1 MNLDEKNI
9 QYFTQRSGD
18 LPTLEGLDRSVSM
31 SIFQGLGMPHAKL
44 EKWQKSKI
52 KQVLSQDYHL
62 VSDSEGDG
70 TTIERQ
76 DAYADLPGIH
86 FNNSVPEKTS
96 KLQESSEGWIVGTLS
111 DAFSRYPELVAQHLN
126 KYIKE
131 DINGLN
137 ALNNATFDR
146 GFFLYVPKNV
156 QASIP
161 AYWLNHFTGEDS
173 FFTQMRNLI
182 IVEEGADFTLL
193 HSDNGNGG
201 GSVFTNS
208 VTEVYVGANARFQ
221 WYREQD
227 LRKNDSMVNSVFC
240 HMERDSYLKVIKT
253 TLHGNMVRNDVHVK
267 MDGPGCDANILGLYL
282 PVSGEQVDNQVF
294 MEHAQPNC
302 VSNELFKGVLDGKG
316 SSIFNGHILVAQDA
330 QKTNAYQT
338 NRNVLLSDDANAFA
352 KPFLEIY
359 ADDVRCSHG
368 ATVGQ
373 LDENA
378 LFYLRS
384 RGLSL
389 EKARSFLI
397 KAFVG
402 EVIEEIDHE
411 VFRKRLVE
419 RVNNKLQES
428 K

>member
-1 MNLDEKNI
+1 MSFSDKNI
-9 QYFTQRSGD
+9 QYFSERSGL
-18 LPTLEGLDRSVSM
+18 LPKIGGLDRSVAM

-52 KQVLSQDYHL
+52 KQALSLDY
-62 VSDSEGDG
+62 EM
-70 TTIERQ
+70 
-76 DAYADLPGIH
+76 A
-86 FNNSVPEKTS
+86 VPEQLPTMEVRKESIFDGLPASVFVNGIPVDPSGLTKTA
-96 KLQESSEGWIVGTLS
+96 EGWVIGTLNE
-111 DAFSRYPELVAQHLN
+111 ALHQYPELVSQHLN
-126 KYIKE
+126 RYIKE
-131 DINGLN
+131 DLNGLN
-137 ALNNATFDR
+137 ALNNALFDR
-146 GFFLYVPKNV
+146 GFFLYVPKNTV
-156 QASIP
+156 AELP
-161 AYWLNHFTGEDS
+161 AYWLNHFAGETPL
-173 FFTQMRNLI
+173 FTQQRNLI
-182 IVEEGADFTLL
+182 IVEEGAHFTLL
-193 HSDNGNGG
+193 HSDNGTGG

-208 VTEVYVGANARFQ
+208 VTEVYVGANARFE

-227 LRKNDSMVNSVFC
+227 LRKNDTLVNSVFT
-240 HMERDSYLKVIKT
+240 HMERDSYLKIINT

-267 MDGPGCDANILGLYL
+267 MDGTGCESHVLGLYL
-282 PVSGEQVDNQVF
+282 PHTGEQVDNQVF
-294 MEHAQPNC
+294 MEHAKPHC

-338 NRNVLLSDDANAFA
+338 NRNVVLSDEANAFA

-402 EVIEEIDHE
+402 EVIDEVNHE
-411 VFRKRLVE
+411 GFRERLVE
-419 RVNNKLQES
+419 RVNNKLEE